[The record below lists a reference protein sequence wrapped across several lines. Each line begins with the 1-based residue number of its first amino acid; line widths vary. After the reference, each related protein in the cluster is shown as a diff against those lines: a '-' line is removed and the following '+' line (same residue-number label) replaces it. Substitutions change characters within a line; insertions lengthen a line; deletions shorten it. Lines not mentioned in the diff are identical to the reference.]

1 MGIRILVADDH
12 KLLRE
17 AIGFRLNA
25 EIGME
30 VVGEAEDGR
39 VAVRLARELNP
50 DIVIMDDRMPNL
62 NGIGATRQILREQP
76 TARVIALSG
85 TLDRRSVQEM
95 LAAGASGYVLK
106 NCSFDELLTA
116 IREVASNHT
125 HLSLQVCAMVVEGY
139 VNRSADRRCSSCSDL
154 TAREREVLQLIAEGR
169 STKMVAKELC
179 LSGKTV
185 EWHRSRI
192 MKKLGIDSIAG
203 LVRYAMAE
211 GLTGSELAPLGVL

>member
-85 TLDRRSVQEM
+85 TDRKSV
-95 LAAGASGYVLK
+95 V
-106 NCSFDELLTA
+106 
-116 IREVASNHT
+116 
-125 HLSLQVCAMVVEGY
+125 
-139 VNRSADRRCSSCSDL
+139 
-154 TAREREVLQLIAEGR
+154 
-169 STKMVAKELC
+169 
-179 LSGKTV
+179 
-185 EWHRSRI
+185 
-192 MKKLGIDSIAG
+192 
-203 LVRYAMAE
+203 
-211 GLTGSELAPLGVL
+211 